1 MSHNHI
7 IIHYDEITLKGKNRP
22 FFERALARN
31 IEEMLKEINC
41 GKIYKELG
49 KFITDTNEQT
59 ETREI
64 KEILKNIPGISNFT
78 PAVSCEKD
86 IKEIKEKT
94 VEFIKSSQSS
104 VERLRRGEE
113 KIKEKTV
120 EFVKLSKSG
129 RFESS
134 LKSEEKSKYKTFK
147 IEARRADKKFE
158 LKSPEI
164 NCKVGEYVLENT
176 ELKVDVHNPDLEIV
190 VDIGSKNCFI
200 YSEKT
205 KGVGGLPT
213 GTAGKLVSLISGGI
227 DSPVA
232 SFMMMR
238 RGARI
243 VFVHFKN
250 KTVSSGAGDEKIKK
264 LIETLSRFQGK
275 SKLYIVPFEK
285 FQKEIIAKIPSKNR
299 MIIYRR
305 IMFKLSEMIAK
316 KENAKGFVTGDSL
329 SQVASQ
335 TIDNINAIYKAANLS
350 IFSPLIGM
358 NKQETIDLAKQIDTY
373 ETSIIPYQ
381 DCCSF
386 LIAKH
391 PETRAKLKEIIEQEK
406 NLEIDKITKKII
418 SEIKPKFLS
427 SRRRYD

>member
-1 MSHNHI
+1 M
-7 IIHYDEITLKGKNRP
+7 
-22 FFERALARN
+22 RN

-41 GKIYKELG
+41 RKVHKELG
-49 KFITDTNEQT
+49 KFIIDINKQT
-59 ETREI
+59 ETRKI
-64 KEILKNIPGISNFT
+64 KEVLKNIPGISNFT
-78 PAVSCEKD
+78 LAVSCEKD
-86 IKEIKEKT
+86 IW
-94 VEFIKSSQSS
+94 
-104 VERLRRGEE
+104 

-120 EFVKLSKSG
+120 EFVRSSQSLPVRQAGSAEKLQ
-129 RFESS
+129 R
-134 LKSEEKSKYKTFK
+134 SEEKEQKYKTFK

-164 NCKVGEYVLENT
+164 NYKVGEYVLENT

-190 VDIGSKNCFI
+190 VDVGSKNCFI
-200 YSEKT
+200 YAERI
-205 KGVGGLPT
+205 KGIGGLPT

-275 SKLYIVPFEK
+275 SKLYIIPFEE

-305 IMFKLSEMIAK
+305 IMFELSEIIAK
-316 KENAKGFVTGDSL
+316 KENAKGLVTGDSL

-335 TIDNINAIYKAANLS
+335 TIDNINAIYEIANLP
-350 IFSPLIGM
+350 IFSPLIGI
-358 NKQETIDLAKQIDTY
+358 NKQETIDLAKRINTY

-391 PETRAKLKEIIEQEK
+391 PETRAKLDEIIKQEK
-406 NLEIDKITKKII
+406 NLEIDKIVKEII
-418 SEIKPKFLS
+418 SEIKPVII
-427 SRRRYD
+427 R

>member
-1 MSHNHI
+1 MSHTHI

-22 FFERALARN
+22 FFERALIRN

-41 GKIYKELG
+41 MKIHKELG
-49 KFITDTNEQT
+49 KFVIDINEQT
-59 ETREI
+59 ETRKI
-64 KEILKNIPGISNFT
+64 KKILKNIPGISNFT
-78 PAVSCEKD
+78 LAISCEKD
-86 IKEIKEKT
+86 IK
-94 VEFIKSSQSS
+94 
-104 VERLRRGEE
+104 

-120 EFVKLSKSG
+120 EFVRSPQ
-129 RFESS
+129 SS
-134 LKSEEKSKYKTFK
+134 AERLQRGEILKTFK
-147 IEARRADKKFE
+147 IEARRADKKFK

-164 NCKVGEYVLENT
+164 NYKVGEYVLENT

-190 VDIGSKNCFI
+190 VDVGSKNCFI
-200 YSEKT
+200 YAERI
-205 KGVGGLPT
+205 KGIGGLPT

-250 KTVSSGAGDEKIKK
+250 KTVSSSAGDRKIEDLVK
-264 LIETLSRFQGK
+264 ILSRFQG
-275 SKLYIVPFEK
+275 SLKLYVVPFEE

-305 IMFKLSEMIAK
+305 IMFKLSEIIAK
-316 KENAKGFVTGDSL
+316 KENAKGLVTGDSL

-335 TIDNINAIYKAANLS
+335 TIDNINAIYKVANLP
-350 IFSPLIGM
+350 IFPPLIGI
-358 NKQETIDLAKQIDTY
+358 NKQETIDLAKRIGTY

-391 PETRAKLKEIIEQEK
+391 PETRAKLDEIIKQEK
-406 NLEIDKITKKII
+406 NLDIDEITEKIMFK
-418 SEIKPKFLS
+418 IKPIVVH
-427 SRRRYD
+427 

>member
-1 MSHNHI
+1 MSHTHI

-22 FFERALARN
+22 FFERALMRN
-31 IEEMLKEINC
+31 IEEMLEGIKR

-49 KFITDTNEQT
+49 KFIIDINEQT

-78 PAVSCEKD
+78 LAVSCEKD
-86 IKEIKEKT
+86 IK
-94 VEFIKSSQSS
+94 
-104 VERLRRGEE
+104 

-120 EFVKLSKSG
+120 EFVK
-129 RFESS
+129 S
-134 LKSEEKSKYKTFK
+134 LQSLPVRQAGSAERLRRGEVLKTFK
-147 IEARRADKKFE
+147 IEARRGDKKFG

-190 VDIGSKNCFI
+190 VDVGSKNCFI
-200 YSEKT
+200 YAERV
-205 KGVGGLPT
+205 KGIGGLPT

-264 LIETLSRFQGK
+264 LVETLSRFQG
-275 SKLYIVPFEK
+275 SSRLYVVPFEE

-305 IMFKLSEMIAK
+305 IMFKLSEIIAR
-316 KENAKGFVTGDSL
+316 KENAKGLVTGDSL

-335 TIDNINAIYKAANLS
+335 TIDNINAIYKVANLP
-350 IFSPLIGM
+350 IFPPLIGI
-358 NKQETIDLAKQIDTY
+358 NKQETIDLAKRIDTY

-391 PETRAKLKEIIEQEK
+391 PETRAKLNEIIKQEK
-406 NLEIDKITKKII
+406 NLEIDKIAKEIMY
-418 SEIKPKFLS
+418 EIKPIIIC
-427 SRRRYD
+427 

>member
-1 MSHNHI
+1 MSHTHI

-22 FFERALARN
+22 FFERALMRN

-41 GKIYKELG
+41 RKVHKELG
-49 KFITDTNEQT
+49 KFIIDINKQT
-59 ETREI
+59 ETRKI
-64 KEILKNIPGISNFT
+64 KEVLKNIPGISNFT
-78 PAVSCEKD
+78 LAVSCEKD
-86 IKEIKEKT
+86 IW
-94 VEFIKSSQSS
+94 
-104 VERLRRGEE
+104 

-120 EFVKLSKSG
+120 EFVRSSQSLPVRQAGSAEKLQ
-129 RFESS
+129 R
-134 LKSEEKSKYKTFK
+134 SEEKEQKYKTFK

-164 NCKVGEYVLENT
+164 NYKVGEYVLENT

-190 VDIGSKNCFI
+190 VDVGSKNCFI
-200 YSEKT
+200 YAERI
-205 KGVGGLPT
+205 KGIGGLPT

-264 LIETLSRFQGK
+264 LIETLSRFQG
-275 SKLYIVPFEK
+275 SSRLYVIPFEE

-305 IMFKLSEMIAK
+305 IMFELSEIIAK
-316 KENAKGFVTGDSL
+316 KENAKGLVTGDSL

-335 TIDNINAIYKAANLS
+335 TIDNINAIYEIANLP
-350 IFSPLIGM
+350 IFSPLIGI
-358 NKQETIDLAKQIDTY
+358 NKQETIDLAKRINTY

-391 PETRAKLKEIIEQEK
+391 PETRAKLDEIIKQEK
-406 NLEIDKITKKII
+406 NLEIDKIVKEII
-418 SEIKPKFLS
+418 SEIKPVII
-427 SRRRYD
+427 R

>member
-1 MSHNHI
+1 MILRYLKKTLTNFMSYTHI

-22 FFERALARN
+22 FFERALMRN
-31 IEEMLKEINC
+31 IEEMLKRTNC
-41 GKIYKELG
+41 KKVYNELG
-49 KFITDTNEQT
+49 KFIIDTNEQT
-59 ETREI
+59 ETQEI

-78 PAVSCEKD
+78 LAVSCKKD
-86 IKEIKEKT
+86 ID
-94 VEFIKSSQSS
+94 
-104 VERLRRGEE
+104 

-120 EFVKLSKSG
+120 EFVKLGKSG

-176 ELKVDVHNPDLEIV
+176 ELEVDVHNPDLEII
-190 VDIGSKNCFI
+190 VDIGSKKCFI
-200 YSEKT
+200 YAERI
-205 KGVGGLPT
+205 KGIGGLPT

-264 LIETLSRFQGK
+264 LIEILSRFQGK
-275 SKLYIVPFEK
+275 SKLYVVPFEE

-305 IMFKLSEMIAK
+305 MMFKLSEMIAK
-316 KENAKGFVTGDSL
+316 KENAKGIVTGDSL

-335 TIDNINAIYKAANLS
+335 TIDNINAIYKAANLP
-350 IFSPLIGM
+350 IFPPLIGI

-391 PETRAKLKEIIEQEK
+391 PETRAKLDEIIKQEK
-406 NLEIDKITKKII
+406 NLEIDETTEKIMSK
-418 SEIKPKFLS
+418 IKPIFI
-427 SRRRYD
+427 

>member
-1 MSHNHI
+1 M
-7 IIHYDEITLKGKNRP
+7 KNV
-22 FFERALARN
+22 
-31 IEEMLKEINC
+31 EEMLEKINYR
-41 GKIYKELG
+41 KIYKDSG
-49 KFITDTNEQT
+49 KIVIDINKNT
-59 ETREI
+59 EALKI
-64 KEILKNIPGISNFT
+64 KKILKNIPGISNFMF
-78 PAVSCEKD
+78 AVSCEKD
-86 IKEIKEKT
+86 I
-94 VEFIKSSQSS
+94 
-104 VERLRRGEE
+104 E
-113 KIKEKTV
+113 KIKEKTI
-120 EFVKLSKSG
+120 EFIKLS
-129 RFESS
+129 
-134 LKSEEKSKYKTFK
+134 EENQKRKTFK
-147 IEARRADKKFE
+147 IEARRADKKFK

-164 NCKVGEYVLENT
+164 NYTIGEYVLENT
-176 ELKVDVHNPDLEIV
+176 ELKVDVHNPDMEVV

-200 YSEKT
+200 YSEKI

-238 RGARI
+238 RGAKI

-250 KTVSSGAGDEKIKK
+250 KTISSGAGDDKIKK
-264 LIETLSRFQGK
+264 LIEMLSHFQGK
-275 SKLYIVPFEK
+275 SKLYIVPFEE

-305 IMFKLSEMIAK
+305 IMFRLAEIIAK

-335 TIDNINAIYKAANLS
+335 TIDNINVIYDAANLPVLA
-350 IFSPLIGM
+350 PLIGI
-358 NKQETIDLAKQIDTY
+358 NKQETIDLSKQINTY

-391 PETRAKLKEIIEQEK
+391 PETRAKLNEIVEQEK
-406 NLEIDKITKKII
+406 NLEIDRIIKKNITK
-418 SEIKPKFLS
+418 IKPISALS
-427 SRRRYD
+427 F